1 MLRLTSP
8 YGGDAVPGSNRAV
21 KKGNDQVCLA
31 IPAEIVQIEDEMAV
45 VRVGDTLRKASLML
59 LPEVSLGDYVIVH
72 AGFALHRVDPEEAR
86 ESLRLLRELAAM
98 GELVEAGEPKP

>member
-1 MLRLTSP
+1 M
-8 YGGDAVPGSNRAV
+8 
-21 KKGNDQVCLA
+21 CLA

-86 ESLRLLRELAAM
+86 ESLRLLLELAAM

>member
-1 MLRLTSP
+1 
-8 YGGDAVPGSNRAV
+8 
-21 KKGNDQVCLA
+21 VCLA

-72 AGFALHRVDPEEAR
+72 AGFALHRVDPEEAL

>member
-1 MLRLTSP
+1 
-8 YGGDAVPGSNRAV
+8 
-21 KKGNDQVCLA
+21 VCLA